1 MKIREDGGR
10 DWNYRVENNN
20 IKDKFQAS
28 HSLRVGAEVN
38 VVDGLFLRCGYAFVT
53 SPFADMDNVTM
64 QLPSNTTYTSPEFFV
79 DRWTNY
85 YSAGLGYH
93 KGFWYVDLSYQLKQ
107 QDFDFYAYDYTIADA
122 PANGIKLNKAELTSL
137 IHNVSISAGVKF

>member
-1 MKIREDGGR
+1 
-10 DWNYRVENNN
+10 
-20 IKDKFQAS
+20 
-28 HSLRVGAEVN
+28 VN

-53 SPFADMDNVTM
+53 SPFADKDNVTM

-107 QDFDFYAYDYTIADA
+107 QDFDFYAYDYKIADKITGN
-122 PANGIKLNKAELTSL
+122 PATEIKLNKAELTSL